1 MIGLLCELMGFGVPI
16 VAVPLLKD
24 ALARHVAF
32 ATNVEV
38 LRSMG
43 VRVLF
48 DPAAPPDARMPPWKA
63 ILSELHALLDR

>member
-1 MIGLLCELMGFGVPI
+1 VPI
-16 VAVPLLKD
+16 VAVPLLKE

-32 ATNVEV
+32 GASVEA

-48 DPAAPPDARMPPWKA
+48 DPSAPPDARMPRWED
-63 ILSELHALLDR
+63 ILTELHALSG